1 MLVVYVYVALAAYN
15 VECLTRDLGN
25 IESVVDDAAN
35 IAAVDFEAVPGK
47 EVPVVA
53 AVVKSRSRS
62 RSKSRV
68 AAAAGE
74 SVISPLDIGV
84 DRRRE
89 VYEAKLSAKRTGR
102 GRAESCS
109 EKWKGTGVLE
119 STGGVRDW
127 KALWGRG
134 TDAVMDIPVGG
145 VCEVLYGDGRER
157 EDFELGLDDEALY
170 SLENAKGLGAW

>member
-15 VECLTRDLGN
+15 MEYLTRGLGN

-47 EVPVVA
+47 EVPVV
-53 AVVKSRSRS
+53 VTTES
-62 RSKSRV
+62 RSKDGSRETV
-68 AAAAGE
+68 GGE
-74 SVISPLDIGV
+74 SPISLLDIGL

-89 VYEAKLSAKRTGR
+89 VYEAKLSAKRSGR

-157 EDFELGLDDEALY
+157 EDFEVGLDDEALY

>member
-1 MLVVYVYVALAAYN
+1 MYVALAAYN
-15 VECLTRDLGN
+15 VECLTRDLGD

-47 EVPVVA
+47 EMPVVA
-53 AVVKSRSRS
+53 AVVKS
-62 RSKSRV
+62 KSRV
-68 AAAAGE
+68 DAAAGE
-74 SVISPLDIGV
+74 SLISPLDIGA

-157 EDFELGLDDEALY
+157 EDFEIGLDDEALY

>member
-1 MLVVYVYVALAAYN
+1 MYVALAAYN
-15 VECLTRDLGN
+15 MEYLTRGFGN

-35 IAAVDFEAVPGK
+35 IAAVDFEAVPVK
-47 EVPVVA
+47 EVPIVVA
-53 AVVKSRSRS
+53 TEIRS
-62 RSKSRV
+62 RSKSRSRETV
-68 AAAAGE
+68 GGGDPA
-74 SVISPLDIGV
+74 ISPLDIGV

-89 VYEAKLSAKRTGR
+89 VYEAKLSAKRSGR

-157 EDFELGLDDEALY
+157 EEFEVGLDDEMLY